1 VNSTRSAGPA
11 GTKGPAVADYP
22 AGARM
27 PARVIGDFEFVWML
41 RGDARF
47 VTEGEELVLSPG
59 RLLLVPPGVRH
70 AFVWDGRRP
79 SRHGYVH
86 FPHGLVDVQDA
97 VGVRSRRMTD
107 RDPQAGLCAYLIWL
121 GRERPLGWEQRVDET
136 LRFLLLVFSSRLV
149 PGDDATEAVPV
160 PLRAVIDHLR
170 HEWAQMPLRRIGV
183 DELALAGRVSRS
195 YLNRLFRAEFEI
207 SAASAL
213 ESLRCSRAETLLLRT
228 DMTIGAIA
236 RECGFADLFHFSHR
250 FTRRY
255 GVSPSTYRSVG
266 TANESALDHPGV
278 RRLALALWE

>member
-1 VNSTRSAGPA
+1 
-11 GTKGPAVADYP
+11 
-22 AGARM
+22 M
-27 PARVIGDFEFVWML
+27 PPRVIDDFEFVWML

-86 FPHGLVDVQDA
+86 FPRELIDTPDTVPF
-97 VGVRSRRMTD
+97 RSRRMTD

-121 GRERPLGWEQRVDET
+121 RRERPVGWERRVDET
-136 LRFLLLVFSSRLV
+136 LRFLLLLFASRLL
-149 PGDDATEAVPV
+149 PGDDPREAVPA

-170 HEWAQMPLRRIGV
+170 HEWAEMPLRRIGV
-183 DELALAGRVSRS
+183 DELALTGRVSRS

-207 SAASAL
+207 SAAAAL

-255 GVSPSTYRSVG
+255 GVSPSTYRTVG
-266 TANESALDHPGV
+266 TANESVLEHPGV